1 VLDVEHQST
10 TTFESITEK
19 KEEDENVV
27 VVVALTSR
35 LKCGKKERKMRM
47 NEVRQK
53 KGENLKKKL
62 LILFIPGLMYT
73 IKMKFFNEF

>member
-53 KGENLKKKL
+53 KRR
-62 LILFIPGLMYT
+62 
-73 IKMKFFNEF
+73 KF